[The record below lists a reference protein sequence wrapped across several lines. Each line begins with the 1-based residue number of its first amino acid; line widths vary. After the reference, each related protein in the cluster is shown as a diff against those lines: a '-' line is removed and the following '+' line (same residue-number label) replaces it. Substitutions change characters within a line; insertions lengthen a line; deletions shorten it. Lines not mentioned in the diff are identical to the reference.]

1 MRTVL
6 IVTGY
11 APQLEAIT
19 ADTSAPMLP
28 LMGKP
33 FIQHLVEVLV
43 GQGCRQLDIFLH
55 EHPDQIEKLLGDG
68 VRWGVSFTFHICR
81 SNTQFTEK
89 LALLARADGEGLRLV
104 FGSRLAAEGYAGLF
118 ACEVAPDVPVRLAGF
133 CAGGKVE
140 PVWSVVACGWFA
152 SPGAAGVDADTTDS
166 LVAAAHACGGLVDVG
181 SPLLW
186 QTYSDLIAT
195 TRRVMDGAG
204 PELLITGRVMDA
216 CVWLGR
222 NVSLHPTVR
231 LEPPVFVGPDCD
243 IGAGVSLGPYV
254 SIAGNCVLDRGCTV
268 RNSLVFRNTYVG
280 EALELEDVVVAA
292 KLIANARYNAV
303 MPVPDEFLLGSLKVG
318 LARQSMARSASRLFG
333 LLLLLGLTPCWLL
346 GFLLWLAGG
355 IKFWPSRLACVRL
368 PASDNTV
375 FWKSI
380 HYLAMLGGAE
390 REGRHFF
397 SRFMPG
403 LLSVVRGD
411 LALVGVPPRTR
422 QEIEGMPE
430 DWRHIY
436 LSGSCGLIVEPG
448 VIYSTRRSADEAF
461 AADACYVANPSVTH
475 DFVLLCRYLFG
486 RRFVSRLRGRS
497 VQHGGSEVRS

>member
-6 IVTGY
+6 IAAGY
-11 APQLEAIT
+11 APQLGAIT

-68 VRWGVSFTFHICR
+68 ERWGVSFTFHICR
-81 SNTQFTEK
+81 SNTQFTDK

-104 FGSRLAAEGYAGLF
+104 FGDRLAAEGYAGLF
-118 ACEVAPDVPVRLAGF
+118 TCEVASGVPVRLAGHR
-133 CAGGKVE
+133 AGGKFE
-140 PVWSVVACGWFA
+140 PVWAVVACGWFA
-152 SPGAAGVDADTTDS
+152 SADAAGVDADTTGAV
-166 LVAAAHACGGLVDVG
+166 VAAAQACGGLIEVG
-181 SPLLW
+181 RPLVW
-186 QTYSDLIAT
+186 QTYSDLIET
-195 TRRVMDGAG
+195 TRRVMDGEG
-204 PELLITGRVMDA
+204 PELLITGRVTDA

-231 LEPPVFVGPDCD
+231 LEPPIFVGPDCE
-243 IGAGVSLGPYV
+243 IGAHVSLGPYV

-280 EALELEDVVVAA
+280 EALELEEVVVSA

-303 MPVPDEFLLGSLKVG
+303 IPVPDEFLLGSLKVG
-318 LARQSMARSASRLFG
+318 LLRQSLARAASRLFG
-333 LLLLLGLTPCWLL
+333 LVLLIGLTPCWLI

-355 IKFWPSRLACVRL
+355 VKFWPTGLACVRL
-368 PASDNTV
+368 PATDDSI
-375 FWKSI
+375 FWKPI
-380 HYLAMLGGAE
+380 RYLAMLGGTE

-403 LLSVVRGD
+403 LISVVKGD

-422 QEIEGMPE
+422 QEIEGLPA

-436 LSGSCGLIVEPG
+436 LRGSCGLIVEPG

-461 AADACYVANPSVTH
+461 AADACFVANPSVTH
-475 DFVLLCRYLFG
+475 EFILVCRYLFG

-497 VQHGGSEVRS
+497 VRRGESEVRS